1 MVSMNRW
8 ASVLLAALAMTSAPV
23 RAIGQTRG
31 SVGSR
36 PQGPT
41 AARPPHP
48 GPSPP
53 STVAAPPLRPTIIW
67 SPTPVPAHR
76 VWPVRSSWLG
86 LVLFD
91 PNWWAPNDFSQAYFA
106 PVVLPPSDSWPTGGL
121 QLDVEPRRALV
132 YVDGQLVGVVDEFSG
147 YYHHLDLAAG
157 PHRIDLVASDYDPL
171 LVAVVVSPGRTTTYR
186 GWLNRR

>member
-1 MVSMNRW
+1 MNRCV
-8 ASVLLAALAMTSAPV
+8 SVLLAALAMTSAPV

-31 SVGSR
+31 SVGSL
-36 PQGPT
+36 PPGPT

-53 STVAAPPLRPTIIW
+53 STVAAPTHRPTIIW
-67 SPTPVPAHR
+67 SPTSVPVHR
-76 VWPVRSSWLG
+76 VFPVRSSWFR

-91 PNWWAPNDFSQAYFA
+91 PCWGAPSSFDQGFRSPAA
-106 PVVLPPSDSWPTGGL
+106 LPPTDSQPTGGL

-132 YVDGQLVGVVDEFSG
+132 YVDGSFVGVVDEFSG
-147 YYHHLDLAAG
+147 YYHHLDLPAG

-171 LVAVVVSPGRTTTYR
+171 LVEVMVSPGRTTTHR